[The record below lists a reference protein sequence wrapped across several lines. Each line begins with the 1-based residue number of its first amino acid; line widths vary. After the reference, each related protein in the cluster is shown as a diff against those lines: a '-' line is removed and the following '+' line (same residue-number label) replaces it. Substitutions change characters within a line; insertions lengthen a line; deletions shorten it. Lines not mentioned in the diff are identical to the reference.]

1 MSEIAEQYIKRYKT
15 ILQDSISESRN
26 LPPGRYFCI
35 SVKNMTKL
43 INLFKEVLRKMEK
56 EIKISEKDLIR
67 EDGKWKIILPDNI
80 VSMIKGTV
88 QLGGLLPG
96 SIFRDSDGIEYIVL
110 DHSKDTTAVIHKEL
124 LPTKM
129 EFGSTNNWKN
139 SNVRTYLNSTYYQEL
154 CKKFGQTNIVEHTTD
169 LFSLDGLDDY
179 GKTRDFVGLLTID
192 QYRRYRRVLGKN
204 MDSWW
209 WLATPDSTPS
219 GWSSRCVQCVG
230 GDGRVDYCGCGSA
243 RGVRPF
249 FVLRNDVQIF
259 R

>member
-1 MSEIAEQYIKRYKT
+1 MGE
-15 ILQDSISESRN
+15 ISEEYIEKYKAILRS
-26 LPPGRYFCI
+26 
-35 SVKNMTKL
+35 SVMAYTDTQSGKLFYVKKNGLKKFTS
-43 INLFKEVLRKMEK
+43 LFNEVLEKMEK

-80 VSMIKGTV
+80 ASMIRGDVT
-88 QLGGLLPG
+88 LRGLLPG

-110 DHSKDTTAVIHKEL
+110 DHAKDTTAVIRKEL

-219 GWSSRCVQCVG
+219 GWTSQVVQYVGDG
-230 GDGRVDYCGCGSA
+230 GDVGYDYCDCA

-249 FVLRNDVQIF
+249 FILSSDVQVF

>member
-1 MSEIAEQYIKRYKT
+1 MEITINENEIVKEGNYLKIKLTDTLMRKLG
-15 ILQDSISESRN
+15 IGKVVLSKMKPGES
-26 LPPGRYFCI
+26 
-35 SVKNMTKL
+35 
-43 INLFKEVLRKMEK
+43 FKDDE
-56 EIKISEKDLIR
+56 
-67 EDGKWKIILPDNI
+67 
-80 VSMIKGTV
+80 
-88 QLGGLLPG
+88 
-96 SIFRDSDGIEYIVL
+96 GIEYIVL

-204 MDSWW
+204 IDSWW

-219 GWSSRCVQCVG
+219 GWSSRYVRCVG
-230 GDGRVDYCGCGSA
+230 CDGDVDFSGCDYPG
-243 RGVRPF
+243 GVRPF
-249 FVLRNDVQIF
+249 FILSSSILVSPVNHE
-259 R
+259 

>member
-1 MSEIAEQYIKRYKT
+1 MGEIAEQYIKRFKA
-15 ILQDSISESRN
+15 IVQDSVMAYTDTQSRKLFYVKENGLKKFIS
-26 LPPGRYFCI
+26 
-35 SVKNMTKL
+35 
-43 INLFKEVLRKMEK
+43 LFNEVLEKMEK

-80 VSMIKGTV
+80 VSIIRGDVT
-88 QLGGLLPG
+88 LGGLLPG

-110 DHSKDTTAVIHKEL
+110 DHAKETTAVIRKEL

-129 EFGSTNNWKN
+129 VFGSTNNWEN

-219 GWSSRCVQCVG
+219 GWPSRCVQCVG
-230 GDGRVDYCGCGSA
+230 DDGRVYCNGCVCT
-243 RGVRPF
+243 RGMRPF
-249 FVLRNDVQIF
+249 FVLSSDVQVF

>member
-1 MSEIAEQYIKRYKT
+1 
-15 ILQDSISESRN
+15 
-26 LPPGRYFCI
+26 
-35 SVKNMTKL
+35 
-43 INLFKEVLRKMEK
+43 MEK

-67 EDGKWKIILPDNI
+67 EDGKWKIILPDDI
-80 VSMIKGTV
+80 VSMIKETV

-110 DHSKDTTAVIHKEL
+110 DHAKDTTAVIRKEL
-124 LPTKM
+124 LATQM
-129 EFGSTNNWKN
+129 EFGSTNNWEY

-154 CKKFGQTNIVEHTTD
+154 CKKIGRMNIVEHTTD
-169 LFSLDGLDDY
+169 LFSLDGLNDY

-209 WLATPDSTPS
+209 WLATPNSTPS
-219 GWSSRCVQCVG
+219 GWSAQCVRCVSGGGCVG
-230 GDGRVDYCGCGSA
+230 YFGCGCP

-249 FVLRNDVQIF
+249 FILSSDAQVF
-259 R
+259 G